1 MKGIRDCRAIHR
13 CIALC
18 DRENV
23 AGSMS
28 LYQEFIDRGL
38 LAQCTD
44 PEAVQNLLDNE
55 KVTFYIGFDPTADS
69 LHVGHFMQLKIMAHM
84 QRAGHRPI
92 ALLGGGTGMIG
103 DPSGKP
109 DMRRMMTKE
118 TIAHNI
124 ECFKKQMS
132 RFIDVS
138 DGKALFVNNA
148 DWLYNLN
155 YIDFL
160 RDIGPHF
167 SVNRM
172 LAAECYKARL
182 ETGLTFLEFNYMLLQ
197 SFDFFKLYTDY
208 GCKLQLGGDDQW
220 SNIIGGVELI
230 RRKLGGEAYG
240 LTFKL
245 LTTSEGKKMGK
256 TEKGAVWLD
265 PEKTPPYDFFQ
276 YWRNIADADVINC
289 LKMLTFLSLDEISK
303 YEKLEGS
310 ELNAAKELLAYE
322 LTRLVHGE
330 QEAKKALEAA
340 RTLFSAGG
348 ISENMPTCTL
358 TAENFTDGKITVI
371 DMLVAGKLA
380 PSKGEARRLIRQ
392 GGVSICDEKVTS
404 IDTALSA
411 EDFASRDIIVR
422 KGKKVFM
429 RYTVS

>member
-1 MKGIRDCRAIHR
+1 
-13 CIALC
+13 
-18 DRENV
+18 
-23 AGSMS
+23 MS

-44 PEAVQNLLDNE
+44 PEAVQKLLDNE

-69 LHVGHFMQLKIMAHM
+69 LHVGHFLQIKIMSHM

-92 ALLGGGTGMIG
+92 ALFGGGTGMIG
-103 DPSGKP
+103 DPSGKS
-109 DMRRMMTKE
+109 DMRKMLTKE

-132 RFIDVS
+132 RLLDTS

-197 SFDFFKLYTDY
+197 SYDFYRLYNDY
-208 GCKLQLGGDDQW
+208 GCKIQLGGDDQW

-230 RRKLGGEAYG
+230 RRKGSGEAYG

-289 LKMLTFLSLDEISK
+289 LKMLTFLPLDEIAK

-310 ELNAAKELLAYE
+310 ELNTAKEVLAYE
-322 LTRLVHGE
+322 LTKLVHGE
-330 QEAKKALEAA
+330 EEAAKALEAA
-340 RTLFSAGG
+340 RAIFAAGG
-348 ISENMPTCTL
+348 ISENMPTVVL
-358 TAENFTDGKITVI
+358 TADNFVDGKINVI
-371 DMLVAGKLA
+371 DLLVAGKLA
-380 PSKGEARRLIRQ
+380 PSKGEARRLIQQ
-392 GGVSICDEKVTS
+392 GGVTICDEKVAS
-404 IDTALSA
+404 IDVAVTA
-411 EDFASRDIIVR
+411 EDFASRDIIVK
-422 KGKKVFM
+422 KGKKVFV
-429 RYTVS
+429 RFTVE